1 MVGTS
6 LASQG
11 LSLDCH
17 LLPLHAER
25 SSFSSFFFFFVFFV
39 FFFVFN
45 WLFPSNLV
53 SANSILD
60 VFCHFYLLFY
70 VWDFCLLVEVFFSS
84 FLTNITISWNIEEG
98 STWTVH
104 AAVLVKH
111 LEVISK
117 Q

>member
-39 FFFVFN
+39 FF
-45 WLFPSNLV
+45 LFSTGCFLQIWFLPTQFWTF
-53 SANSILD
+53 
-60 VFCHFYLLFY
+60 FCHFYLLFY